1 MPKDFDQALAPS
13 KAIEDPQ
20 GEAGRGTKGAYVA
33 SVGLVLLARQS
44 DTLGGFAVHGLYI
57 YI

>member
-13 KAIEDPQ
+13 KAMEDPQ
-20 GEAGRGTKGAYVA
+20 GEAGRGTKGASVE

-44 DTLGGFAVHGLYI
+44 DTLGGFAVHGI